1 MTEQMQDPGV
11 IYPEEY
17 ELVASK
23 NSYYSARVRACLQ
36 YKRIPYV
43 ETPANISAIRRVIKL
58 TGERVYPI
66 VVCPDGTVL
75 RDGCD
80 IVEALEQRHPKRPV
94 IPEDPLLHLVALII
108 EMMAD
113 EFMIETSI
121 GFRWTEDKTAEWS
134 KRLFGQISIERE
146 KDPELRDR
154 GFKNGAK
161 VGEMIRTRV
170 LQPEVGGNP
179 ENRPRALHVTRD
191 ILSRLDAHLQETPF
205 LLGDRPSLA
214 DLGLINAM
222 YGHLYRDPGEICDFL
237 HWDCISLSLWID
249 HMLTAAGES
258 DRGELYLT
266 DSLEHVLAACAEH
279 YPGRAMDR
287 VRSADQHL
295 SDAPPGTPISI
306 ITGPYY
312 TAWRCQRLRDHFL
325 SLPKNS
331 IPEAER
337 LLDKAGLLEACNY
350 QPGWRGE
357 KRKGMLVTADNN
369 PTRSF
374 VS

>member
-1 MTEQMQDPGV
+1 MTEQTGESAV
-11 IYPEEY
+11 LYPDEY
-17 ELVASK
+17 EFVASK

-58 TGERVYPI
+58 TGDRVYPI

-75 RDGCD
+75 RDGCN
-80 IVEALEQRHPKRPV
+80 IVEALEQRHPQRPV
-94 IPEDPLLHLVALII
+94 IPADPVLHLVALII
-108 EMMAD
+108 EILAD

-121 GFRWTEDKTAEWS
+121 GFRWTEEKTAKWS
-134 KRLFGQISIERE
+134 KRLFSQISVERE
-146 KDPELRDR
+146 KDPELRER
-154 GFKNGAK
+154 GYKNGEK

-179 ENRPRALHVTRD
+179 ENQPRARRVTRD
-191 ILSRLDAHLQETPF
+191 ILSRLDTHLTNTPF

-237 HWDCISLSLWID
+237 HWDCISVSLWID
-249 HMLTAAGES
+249 HMLMAAGES

-266 DSLEHVLAACAEH
+266 DSMEQVLAACAEH

-287 VRSADQHL
+287 VRAADRDL

-306 ITGPYY
+306 ITAPHY

-325 SLPKNS
+325 AMPENS
-331 IPEAER
+331 VAEAER
-337 LLDKAGLLEACNY
+337 ILDKAGLLEVCQY

-357 KRKGMLVTADNN
+357 KRDGNLVTKEM
-369 PTRSF
+369 S
-374 VS
+374 

>member
-1 MTEQMQDPGV
+1 MTEKAQEPGV

-36 YKRIPYV
+36 YKRLPYV
-43 ETPANISAIRRVIKL
+43 ETPANITAIRRVINL
-58 TGERVYPI
+58 TGERVDPS

-80 IVEALEQRHPKRPV
+80 IVEALEQRHPERPV
-94 IPEDPLLHLVALII
+94 IPEDPVLHLVALIF
-108 EMMAD
+108 ELMAD

-121 GFRWTEDKTAEWS
+121 GFRWTEDKTADWS
-134 KRLFGQISIERE
+134 KRLFSQISIERE

-154 GFKNGAK
+154 GYKNGAK

-191 ILSRLDAHLQETPF
+191 ILSRLDAHLTDTPF

-249 HMLTAAGES
+249 HILTAAGES

-279 YPGRAMDR
+279 YPDRAMER
-287 VRSADQHL
+287 VRSADEQL
-295 SDAPPGTPISI
+295 GEAPPGTPISI
-306 ITGPYY
+306 ITGPHY
-312 TAWRCQRLRDHFL
+312 TAWRCQRLREHYL
-325 SLPKNS
+325 ALPES
-331 IPEAER
+331 SVPAAER
-337 LLDKAGLLEACNY
+337 LLEKAGLLEVCHY

-369 PTRSF
+369 PPDHL
-374 VS
+374 